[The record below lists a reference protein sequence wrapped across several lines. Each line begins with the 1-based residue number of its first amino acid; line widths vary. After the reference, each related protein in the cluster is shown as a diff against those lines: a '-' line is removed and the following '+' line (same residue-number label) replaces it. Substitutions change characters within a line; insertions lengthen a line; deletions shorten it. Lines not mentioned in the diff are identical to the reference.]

1 LTKKDVINW
10 ILGLVLSAFG
20 ICLCTKSDLGLS
32 MIGACPYILHR
43 KLVTVW
49 EWFSQGTA
57 EYVFEAILLVAV
69 CAAVR
74 GFKPKWLLSFLT
86 AVVVGFIID
95 GWFLVLGGNGAYE
108 SMAARIIAFVC
119 GMCITG
125 LGVAFFFRT
134 KMPLEVYELAVTEFS
149 EKYNLST
156 KYVKLGFDVMMLCVA
171 LLMDLIL
178 MRSLVGIGVGTI
190 VMTVCNSFII
200 AFCGKYIDKLEANR
214 R

>member
-1 LTKKDVINW
+1 MNRKDVINW

-43 KLVTVW
+43 KLVETW
-49 EWFSQGTA
+49 AWFSQGTA
-57 EYVFEAILLVAV
+57 EYVFEAILLVGVTAV
-69 CAAVR
+69 VR
-74 GFKPKWLLSFLT
+74 RFKPKWLLSFVT

-95 GWFLVLGGNGAYE
+95 GWFLVLGGNGPYE
-108 SMAARIIAFVC
+108 SIVARIIAFVC
-119 GMCITG
+119 GMCITS

-134 KMPLEVYELAVTEFS
+134 RMPLEVYELAVTEFS
-149 EKYNLST
+149 ERYGFGT
-156 KYVKLGFDVMMLCVA
+156 KYVKLGFDVIMLVIA

-178 MRSLVGIGVGTI
+178 MRSLVGIGIGTI
-190 VMTVCNSFII
+190 VMTLCNSFII
-200 AFCGKYIDKLEANR
+200 AFCGKYIDRFENNR